1 MPLMPR
7 SSATSAAPRLRPYQ
21 TQAVD
26 NVIAHFRGS
35 DEPAVVVLPTGSGK
49 SLVIAELARRA
60 RGRVLVLAHVR
71 ELVEQNHAKYLA
83 YGLEADIFSAGL
95 KRKESARQVVFGSV
109 QSVVNGLEAFA
120 AGDFTLLVIDE
131 CHRVALRHGEVESEA
146 QTSAAA
152 RARASSS
159 YAQVIARLRQA
170 RPNLKIL
177 GLTATPYRLGEGFLY
192 HRHYHG
198 MVKGPEDAFF
208 RDCVF
213 EQPLRVMVRQG
224 YLAEPRR
231 LDAALAFYDFSHL
244 TTQRNGQFAERD
256 LNGVVQGNRA
266 TPQIVADVI
275 ERARD
280 REGVMIFAA
289 TVAHAEEVLG
299 LLPAEASALVTGA
312 TPGPERERLIA
323 AFKARE
329 LKYLV
334 NVAVLTTG
342 FDAPHVDVIA
352 ILRPTE
358 SVGLYQQIVGR
369 GLRLSP
375 GKRDCLVLDYAG
387 NPWDLYAPEI
397 DQARPDS
404 DSEPVQVEC
413 PECGFA
419 NTFWGKRDGD
429 LVIEHHGRR
438 CQGLLST
445 RDAVDR
451 AQPGAQDDR
460 SNPDASAGVGVGA
473 GANEGKGAASG
484 ANKGKGAAS
493 GAHKAKGAA
502 SGASNKVQCTFRF
515 RFKVCEQC
523 GGENDIAARACGH
536 CGERLV
542 DPDDKLRDALKLKH
556 AKVLRV
562 SGMQLQAT
570 TNGRGVPRLKVTY
583 HDEDGDTL
591 DEWFGLETRGQRHVF
606 VRVFLRQ
613 HLRAPGSDWQ
623 PASAEEAAAE
633 AHRLRA
639 PDFVIARKSGRY
651 WRLGEKLFD
660 YAGRY
665 RTAEAAGGGSYDDS
679 LPANCF
685 TDLNRI
691 G

>member
-1 MPLMPR
+1 MSRPASTNP
-7 SSATSAAPRLRPYQ
+7 APRLRPYQ

-35 DEPAVVVLPTGSGK
+35 DDPAVVVLPTGSGK

-95 KRKESARQVVFGSV
+95 GRKESGRQVVFGSV
-109 QSVVNGLEAFA
+109 QSVVNGLDDFA
-120 AGDFTLLVIDE
+120 TGEFTLLVIDE
-131 CHRVALRHGEVESEA
+131 CHRLSISKEALARGAGKAESERRR
-146 QTSAAA
+146 S
-152 RARASSS
+152 ASS
-159 YAQVIARLRQA
+159 YERVIARLREA
-170 RPNLKIL
+170 RPSLKVL

-198 MVKGPEDAFF
+198 MVKGPEEAFF

-231 LDAALAFYDFSHL
+231 IDGALAFYDFSRL
-244 TTQRNGQFAERD
+244 MPQRNGQFAERD

-266 TPQIVADVI
+266 TPRIVDDVI

-299 LLPAEASALVTGA
+299 LLPPEESALVTGA
-312 TPGPERERLIA
+312 TPGVERERLIA

-375 GKRDCLVLDYAG
+375 GKTDCLILDYAG

-397 DQARPDS
+397 AQARPDGE
-404 DSEPVQVEC
+404 SEPVQVEC

-438 CQGLLST
+438 CQGLLFTRGQSPALST
-445 RDAVDR
+445 R
-451 AQPGAQDDR
+451 AQDCAKSGR
-460 SNPDASAGVGVGA
+460 SNPEKEVDA
-473 GANEGKGAASG
+473 GAESG
-484 ANKGKGAAS
+484 AVES
-493 GAHKAKGAA
+493 RH
-502 SGASNKVQCTFRF
+502 QCTFRF

-542 DPDDKLRDALKLKH
+542 DPDDKLRDALKLRH

-562 SGMQLQAT
+562 SGMQLEAT

-583 HDEDGDTL
+583 HDEDGETL
-591 DEWFGLETRGQRHVF
+591 DEWFGLDTPAQQHVF
-606 VRVFLRQ
+606 ARVFLRQ
-613 HLRAPGSDWQ
+613 HLRAPGSGWR
-623 PASAEEAAAE
+623 PGSAEQAAAE
-633 AHRLRA
+633 AGRLRA
-639 PDFVIARKSGRY
+639 PDFVIGRKTGRH
-651 WRLGEKLFD
+651 WRVDEKLFD
-660 YAGRY
+660 YVGRY
-665 RTAEAAGGGSYDDS
+665 RTADTAGAEG
-679 LPANCF
+679 
-685 TDLNRI
+685 
-691 G
+691 